1 MMMALTW
8 IANGCSV
15 EEKMHNTTG
24 HRSPAHR
31 HSGSP
36 AVSNA
41 VLHDQEFAQFR
52 DMIYR
57 IAGITM
63 SPAKKQ
69 LVSSRL
75 AKRLRHHNFASYGDY
90 FRFITSPHG
99 KAELQVAVD
108 SLTTNETHFFRE
120 PKHFDFLRNRVIPA
134 RKAGRGLRIWSAACS
149 SGEEPYSIAMMLD
162 EMLGKEPWEVVAS
175 DISTQILEKARNGL
189 YPAERIPEIPKNY
202 LNRYCLKGVGDHHGT
217 MLIEQFLR
225 DRVRFMQHNLTETPT
240 KLGEFDVIFLR
251 NVMIYFDQETKRQV
265 VSRLLPLL
273 RPGGYFLVGHSES
286 LNGVT
291 DDVRLVVPAVYRKPE

>member
-1 MMMALTW
+1 MRN
-8 IANGCSV
+8 I
-15 EEKMHNTTG
+15 TG
-24 HRSPAHR
+24 HVNTVTR
-31 HSGSP
+31 HSGTHS
-36 AVSNA
+36 VSNA
-41 VLHDQEFAQFR
+41 VLQDQEFAQFR
-52 DMIYR
+52 DMIYK
-57 IAGITM
+57 IAGISM

-75 AKRLRHHNFASYGDY
+75 AKRLRHHNFTSYGDY
-90 FRFITSPHG
+90 FHFITSAHG

-120 PKHFDFLRNRVIPA
+120 PKHFDFLRDRIIPA
-134 RKAGRGLRIWSAACS
+134 RKTGRGLRIWSAACS

-162 EMLGKEPWEVVAS
+162 ELLGKEPWEVVAS
-175 DISTQILEKARNGL
+175 DISTHILEKARNGL
-189 YPAERIPEIPKNY
+189 YPAERIPEVPKHY
-202 LNRYCLKGVGDHHGT
+202 LTRYCLKGVGEFDGT
-217 MLIEQFLR
+217 MLIEQSLR
-225 DRVRFMQHNLTETPT
+225 DRVRFIPHNLTETPS

-273 RPGGYFLVGHSES
+273 RPGGYFIIGHSES

-291 DDVRLVVPAVYRKPE
+291 EDVRLVVPAVYRKPE

>member
-1 MMMALTW
+1 
-8 IANGCSV
+8 
-15 EEKMHNTTG
+15 MHNTSG
-24 HRSPAHR
+24 HQSSAHR
-31 HSGSP
+31 HSGNP
-36 AVSNA
+36 PGANV

-57 IAGITM
+57 IAGISM

-75 AKRLRHHNFASYGDY
+75 AKRLRHHNLTSYGDY
-90 FRFITSPHG
+90 FRLINSAHG

-120 PKHFDFLRNRVIPA
+120 PKHFDFLRQRVIPA
-134 RKAGRGLRIWSAACS
+134 RKAGRGLRVWSAACS

-162 EMLGKEPWEVVAS
+162 ELLGKEPWEVVAS
-175 DISTQILEKARNGL
+175 DISTHILEKARSGL
-189 YPAERIPEIPKNY
+189 YPIARLPEIPKNY
-202 LNRYCLKGVGDHHGT
+202 LNRYCLKGVGEHDGT
-217 MLIEQFLR
+217 LLIEQSLR
-225 DRVRFMQHNLTETPT
+225 DRVRFIPHNLTETPA

-291 DDVRLVVPAVYRKPE
+291 EDVRLVVPAVYRKPE